1 MNNQLPV
8 AIVGGGPVALAAAAQ
23 LVQRNLPFVLFE
35 KGPNVGASVLS
46 WKHVRMFST
55 WEFNIDPAAKEL
67 LLESGWIAPNPN
79 DLPTGHDLV
88 ELYLKPLSQLG
99 SIKPNLF
106 LNAEVTAV
114 YRKDMD
120 KMKTLGREK
129 APFILEYNQDGM
141 TGKVEASA
149 VIDATGTWLSSNPM
163 TASGKISSG
172 ELKYGEHIRYGIPDI
187 LDADYRKY
195 AGKNVAVIGS
205 GHSAI
210 QSLILLHQLQQHE
223 AQTQI
228 HWILR
233 KQQVD
238 EAFGGGEN
246 DGLLARGELGLK
258 ANRFVHEGK
267 VEVHTPFLVQE
278 VRQDHGTRKLTLI
291 GQQSGEQAE
300 IPHLDEIIVATGS
313 RPDFSFL
320 SELRYTTDSAI
331 ECVPQ
336 LANLIDPNIHS
347 CGTVRPHGEA
357 ELQQPEKNLYIVGAK
372 SYGRAPTFLLATGYE
387 QVRSVVAALA
397 GDFVAAREVKLKLPQ
412 TGVCSVS
419 KKRSISVQAAT
430 GCCGPTVPASGC
442 GPKSC

>member
-1 MNNQLPV
+1 MNRQLPV
-8 AIVGGGPVALAAAAQ
+8 AIVGGGPLALAAAAQ
-23 LVQRNLPFVLFE
+23 LVRRKLPFVLFE
-35 KGPNVGASVLS
+35 KGSDVGASVLS
-46 WKHVRMFST
+46 WKHVRMFSA
-55 WEFNIDPAAKEL
+55 WEFNIDSAAREL
-67 LLESGWIAPNPN
+67 LLQSGWLEPNPT
-79 DLPTGHDLV
+79 DLPKGYDLV
-88 ELYLKPLSQLG
+88 ELYLKPLSQLD
-99 SIKPNLF
+99 SIKPNLY

-120 KMKTLGREK
+120 RMKTLGREK
-129 APFILEYNQDGM
+129 APFILEYNQDGL

-149 VIDATGTWLSSNPM
+149 VIDATGTWLSPNPM
-163 TASGKISSG
+163 TASGRISVG
-172 ELKYGEHIRYGIPDI
+172 ELKYSEHIRYGIPDI
-187 LDADYRKY
+187 LDTDSRKY

-210 QSLILLHQLQQHE
+210 QSLTLLHQLQQRE
-223 AQTQI
+223 EQTQI
-228 HWILR
+228 HWVLR
-233 KQQVD
+233 KQQVS

-258 ANRFVHEGK
+258 ANRFVQEGK
-267 VEVHTPFLVQE
+267 VKVHTPFLVQE
-278 VRQDHGTRKLTLI
+278 VREDHGTRKLTLI
-291 GQQSGEQAE
+291 GRQSGEQSE

-331 ECVPQ
+331 ECVAQ

-357 ELQQPEKNLYIVGAK
+357 ELRQPEKNLYIVGAK

-397 GDFVAAREVKLKLPQ
+397 GDFVAARKVKLKLPQ

-419 KKRSISVQAAT
+419 KRNISVQAET
-430 GCCGPTVPASGC
+430 GCCGSIVPDSEC